1 MHASRMILHV
11 SRAGFRPGVHGA
23 RRGGPK
29 PNGATY
35 RIGGTDCYAE
45 YGMDAVRTARGVSC
59 RIKYGCLI
67 TALAICM
74 R

>member
-1 MHASRMILHV
+1 MSVPINILCKPSRIQT
-11 SRAGFRPGVHGA
+11 GVHGA

-45 YGMDAVRTARGVSC
+45 YGMNAVRIAWGV
-59 RIKYGCLI
+59 
-67 TALAICM
+67 
-74 R
+74 